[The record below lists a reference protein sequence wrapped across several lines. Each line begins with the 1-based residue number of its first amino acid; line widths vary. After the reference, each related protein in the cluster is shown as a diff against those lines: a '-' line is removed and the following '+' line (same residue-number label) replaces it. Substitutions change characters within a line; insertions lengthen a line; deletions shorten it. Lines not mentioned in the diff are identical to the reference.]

1 MKFSII
7 PVTGFSEEKKK
18 KKANLKSI
26 PRSIMRAIKNLG
38 NSVYIKVMKYLD
50 LFNLEKKE

>member
-7 PVTGFSEEKKK
+7 PVTGFSEEKK